1 MSSSSFPSFR
11 LYSQFLLFKIYFL
24 YVVLKGSKYKI
35 EFVCTGMVTDIKLEK
50 SWCYV
55 SCPRCTKKLQRTVS
69 SLRDL
74 Q

>member
-1 MSSSSFPSFR
+1 MLVSKAIGITHVPS
-11 LYSQFLLFKIYFL
+11 LLR
-24 YVVLKGSKYKI
+24 GSKYKI